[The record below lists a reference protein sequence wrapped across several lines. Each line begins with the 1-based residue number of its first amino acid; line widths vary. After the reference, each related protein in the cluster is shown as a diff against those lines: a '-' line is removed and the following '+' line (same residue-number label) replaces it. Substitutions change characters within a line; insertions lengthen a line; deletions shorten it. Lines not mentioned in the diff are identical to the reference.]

1 MTVIQQLE
9 QVNGAKWRSFFAD
22 VGNTDHDVTQR
33 ILDKT
38 SGYDCPKLTGPIT
51 HHQSY
56 LMMTTQTLQR
66 ECSIKAFGTEPT
78 HQRSNQLSR
87 CR

>member
-1 MTVIQQLE
+1 MTVIQKLE
-9 QVNGAKWRSFFAD
+9 QVNRAKWRIFFAD

-51 HHQSY
+51 HHQGRV
-56 LMMTTQTLQR
+56 LD
-66 ECSIKAFGTEPT
+66 FV
-78 HQRSNQLSR
+78 
-87 CR
+87 